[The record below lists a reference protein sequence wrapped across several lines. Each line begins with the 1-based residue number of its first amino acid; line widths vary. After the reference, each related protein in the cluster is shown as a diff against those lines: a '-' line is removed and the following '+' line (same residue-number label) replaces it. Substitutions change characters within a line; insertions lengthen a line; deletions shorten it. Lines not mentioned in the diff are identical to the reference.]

1 MALRFGTTH
10 GRVCHAIIGRMT
22 HESFIPLR
30 ERPRTVVLGITGC
43 IAAYKACELTRALIR
58 DGVRVKIIMTEAATK
73 FVGPLTLRTLTS
85 EPVVTSL
92 WDDPGTAPVHHVSLA
107 QEADVMVIAP
117 CTANVL
123 AKLACGR
130 ADDMLTTTA
139 LATEAPIVIAPAMN
153 THMWRAEAT
162 HANLAT
168 LRARGARIV
177 EPGVGDLACGDV
189 GEGRLADV
197 ETILAAIRAEL
208 VRTRDL
214 EGVRVLV
221 TAGPTRERIDAVRYI
236 TNPSSGK
243 TGFAIA
249 EEIARRGG
257 IVTLV
262 SGPVALPDPFGVD
275 VVRVESALEMRD
287 AVDAAY
293 DACDAVVATAAV
305 SDFRPAEP
313 MDGKSKKESTALDIP
328 LKRNPDILAGLGKRK
343 GNRILIGFAAETD
356 DVIDYATSK
365 LFAKNL
371 DLVVAN
377 DVSDPATG
385 FATDM
390 NRVWFVSAAG
400 VTEVPPRS
408 KRVIAGMIA
417 DELVHMRRTLTAE
430 ET

>member
-1 MALRFGTTH
+1 
-10 GRVCHAIIGRMT
+10 MT
-22 HESFIPLR
+22 HDSFIPTH

-43 IAAYKACELTRALIR
+43 IAAYKACELARALVR
-58 DGVRVKIIMTEAATK
+58 DGVRVKVIMTEAATK
-73 FVGPLTLRTLTS
+73 FVGPVTLRTLTG
-85 EPVVTSL
+85 EQVVTSL
-92 WDDPGTAPVHHVSLA
+92 WDDPGTAPVHHISLA

-123 AKLACGR
+123 AKIACGR

-139 LATEAPIVIAPAMN
+139 LATEAPIIIAPAMN

-162 HANLAT
+162 QANLAAVK
-168 LRARGARIV
+168 ARGALIV
-177 EPGVGDLACGDV
+177 EPGVGELACGDT

-208 VRTRDL
+208 ARTRDL

-221 TAGPTRERIDAVRYI
+221 TAGPTRERIDAVRFI
-236 TNPSSGK
+236 SNPSSGK

-249 EEIARRGG
+249 QEIARRGG
-257 IVTLV
+257 EVTLV
-262 SGPVALPDPFGVD
+262 SGPVALPDPFGVS

-293 DACDAVVATAAV
+293 DACEVVVSTAAV

-313 MDGKSKKESTALDIP
+313 VDGKSKKESAPLDIT
-328 LKRNPDILAGLGKRK
+328 LKRNPDILAGLGARK
-343 GNRILIGFAAETD
+343 GKRVLIGFAAETE
-356 DVIDYATSK
+356 DVVDYATAK

-371 DLVVAN
+371 DMVVAN

-385 FATDM
+385 FGTDT

-400 VTEVPPRS
+400 VEELPLQS
-408 KRVIAGMIA
+408 KNAIAVRIA
-417 DELVHMRRTLTAE
+417 DEIVRLLGALKSKE
-430 ET
+430 A